1 MRAPIGHFGRP
12 SKVLC
17 VGRNYAAHAKEM
29 GSDIPKEPL
38 LFLKPSTSLIESG
51 GAIVLPK
58 QSTRVEY
65 EAELAIVIGKRAK
78 NVSRKDALDHVFGYT
93 CACDVTARDLQ
104 RSDGQWSRA
113 KGFDTF
119 CPLGPHIETEL
130 DPKDLLIVCSVNG
143 ETKQDARTSGMI
155 FDVPTLI
162 EFMSASMTLEVGD
175 VLLTGTPEGVGPIAP
190 GDRVEVEIDGIGTL
204 EALVERE
211 ARES

>member
-1 MRAPIGHFGRP
+1 
-12 SKVLC
+12 
-17 VGRNYAAHAKEM
+17 
-29 GSDIPKEPL
+29 
-38 LFLKPSTSLIESG
+38 LKPSTSLIESG

-130 DPKDLLIVCSVNG
+130 DPKDLRIVCRVNG